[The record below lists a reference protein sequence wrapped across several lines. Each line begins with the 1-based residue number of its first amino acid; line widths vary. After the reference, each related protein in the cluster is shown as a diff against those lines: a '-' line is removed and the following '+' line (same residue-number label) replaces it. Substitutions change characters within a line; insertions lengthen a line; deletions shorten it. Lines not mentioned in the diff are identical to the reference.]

1 MSRPTDSPS
10 DRRVAPETSAR
21 PRAVLVAALSAAAL
35 AVANLLALV
44 LSYDPQT
51 PAKTAGSLAATA
63 LVATM
68 AYGLWRARY
77 WAVLGMETLLAI
89 TIVLSALALIRAE
102 DWRGLLLLLSII
114 VASSALLWALARSLR
129 QLELPQP
136 PGSPERSGRADP
148 GTAGSGRDRAE
159 RTDRPGSR
167 RSGKRRKAN
176 KG

>member
-10 DRRVAPETSAR
+10 DRPIASDAAQR
-21 PRAVLVAALSAAAL
+21 PRAVLVAALFAAAL
-35 AVANLLALV
+35 AVANLVALI
-44 LSYDPQT
+44 LSYDPET
-51 PAKTAGSLAATA
+51 PEKTAGSLAATA

-89 TIVLSALALIRAE
+89 TIVLAALALIRAE

-129 QLELPQP
+129 QLDLPQP
-136 PGSPERSGRADP
+136 PGSRERPGRADP
-148 GTAGSGRDRAE
+148 GTTSDSRQAGA
-159 RTDRPGSR
+159 RTDQPRSR
-167 RSGKRRKAN
+167 QSGKRNKAN